1 MKKSMSKMIL
11 AAVLISNFLGISQ
24 VFAQINSHVYAPY
37 AYYQDYEFKTES
49 GEAQGMEITTQYG
62 PDRNGRYQF
71 MVDHGGA
78 RVVFVYALTNKGIEE
93 LAYFPDGAPTED
105 LRYHEDAED
114 LQKSTILPAELR
126 IGGSFSGGY
135 RNEKTLKIVNIHDRM
150 EINGIYYYDV
160 VEVQDTTQADK
171 DITYFYAPGVGMIT
185 EVDQQSGQAP
195 VKYLLESTT
204 GPTSKLVQLI
214 KE

>member
-1 MKKSMSKMIL
+1 MKKVITKIL
-11 AAVLISNFLGISQ
+11 LAFVLSSQWLSVQQ

-49 GEAQGMEITTQYG
+49 GEPRGMEITTQYG

-78 RVVFVYALTNKGIEE
+78 RVVFVYALTNKGVEE

-126 IGGSFSGGY
+126 IGVTFSGGY
-135 RNEKTLKIVNIHDRM
+135 RNEKTLKIIDIHDRM

-171 DITYFYAPGVGMIT
+171 AVTYFYAPGVGMIT
-185 EVDQQSGQAP
+185 EVDQQTGQTP